1 MKIQEY
7 KEIIIF
13 SIKLLFHKSILRLS
27 IISLLLSFVILSC
40 VLYAFWN
47 AFPSIQWIK
56 VIFWGVFDDIL
67 NSVWIFIISTLFI
80 LLYPPLS
87 TIVSGFYLDPISNK
101 VNLLLG
107 NRYKDNSSHISGVI
121 AGIRIL
127 GLSTLIFIIILLLK
141 WTLISNIYLV
151 IFLQFLASSYIIGK
165 EYYEIV
171 ALKIFTYE
179 KISLFRK
186 KNFLALNI
194 IGSFCSLLFVIP
206 FLNLI
211 APILSIIIITTFVDR
226 LNKNYSTKN
235 NIF

>member
-1 MKIQEY
+1 MKIFEY

-13 SIKLLFHKSILRLS
+13 SINALFHKSILKLS

-40 VLYAFWN
+40 VLFAFWN

-56 VIFWGVFDDIL
+56 VIFWGVFDDLL
-67 NSVWIFIISTLFI
+67 NSIWIFIISTLFI

-87 TIVSGFYLDPISNK
+87 TIISGFYLDPISHK

-107 NRYKDNSSHISGVI
+107 NKYKDNSSHISGII

-127 GLSTLIFIIILLLK
+127 GLSTLSFILILLLK
-141 WTLISNIYLV
+141 WLLISNIYLV
-151 IFLQFLASSYIIGK
+151 IFIQFLASGYIIGK

-171 ALKIFTYE
+171 ALKLFTYE

-186 KNFLALNI
+186 KNFLVLNI
-194 IGSFCSLLFVIP
+194 AGCFNAFLFIVPI
-206 FLNLI
+206 LNLI
-211 APILSIIIITTFVDR
+211 APMLTIIIMTTLVDK
-226 LNKNYSTKN
+226 LNKNYSIKK
-235 NIF
+235 

>member
-7 KEIIIF
+7 KEIIFF
-13 SIKLLFHKSILRLS
+13 SVKALLHKSILRLS

-40 VLYAFWN
+40 VLFAFWN

-67 NSVWIFIISTLFI
+67 NTIWIFIISTLFI

-87 TIVSGFYLDPISNK
+87 TIISGFYLDPISHK
-101 VNLLLG
+101 TNLLLG
-107 NRYKDNSSHISGVI
+107 NKYKDNSSHISGII

-127 GLSTLIFIIILLLK
+127 GLSTLIFILILLFK
-141 WTLISNIYLV
+141 WIFILNIYLV
-151 IFLQFLASSYIIGK
+151 IFLQFLASGFIIGK

-171 ALKIFTYE
+171 ALKIFPYD

-186 KNFLALNI
+186 KNFLILNVV
-194 IGSFCSLLFVIP
+194 GCLCSLLFMIP

-211 APILSIIIITTFVDR
+211 APILSIIIITSFVDR
-226 LNKNYSTKN
+226 LNRNYSVKK
-235 NIF
+235 

>member
-1 MKIQEY
+1 MKIFEY

-13 SIKLLFHKSILRLS
+13 SINALFHKSILKLS
-27 IISLLLSFVILSC
+27 IISLLLSFVILAGI
-40 VLYAFWN
+40 LFAFWN

-56 VIFWGVFDDIL
+56 VIFWGVFDDLL
-67 NSVWIFIISTLFI
+67 NSIWIFIISTLFI

-87 TIVSGFYLDPISNK
+87 TIISGFYLDPISHK

-107 NRYKDNSSHISGVI
+107 NKYKDNSSHISGII

-127 GLSTLIFIIILLLK
+127 GLSTIVFILILLLK
-141 WTLISNIYLV
+141 WTFISNIYLV
-151 IFLQFLASSYIIGK
+151 ISLQFLASGFIIGK

-186 KNFLALNI
+186 KNFLTLNI
-194 IGSFCSLLFVIP
+194 IGCFCSLLFMVP

-211 APILSIIIITTFVDR
+211 APILSIIIISSLVNK
-226 LNKNYSTKN
+226 LNKNYSIKK
-235 NIF
+235 